1 MKTGVDPASP
11 RQFGFSANLLS
22 GSIKSKVACDLA
34 TRWPGPLR
42 SWTPHAA
49 PLFAAI
55 TVPDWLP
62 DSTFGVRRNS
72 IWPLAHAL
80 LAGSGSGA
88 GRGCWCAAVEV
99 ARWRGCGSAAG
110 PGGGRGPGSDWATA
124 LDLWRRIN
132 TTVGATSTTYLG
144 EGRACLALG
153 RAAQAERALRK
164 AAAAAPSESEAWLPL
179 LEVMRVE
186 DRPVDAF
193 TLGWKA
199 LDHFLPEARPQL
211 LRELTLA
218 ALTDLPDDLA
228 RSTLRR
234 WIDADPGD
242 VDARAAFLRRI
253 GAEPRADDPERESRL
268 VRLRDLLASHPEHV
282 DAHEALV
289 TALADAGEPEH
300 GRMFLETWPL
310 EQRDGRFWRLRRPLG
325 P

>member
-1 MKTGVDPASP
+1 MCAMKRRVDPASS
-11 RQFGFSANLLS
+11 RQFGFPANLLS
-22 GSIKSKVACDLA
+22 GSIKRKVPCDST
-34 TRWPGPLR
+34 TRWLVSLR

-55 TVPDWLP
+55 TVPGWLP
-62 DSTFGVRRNS
+62 GSTFGAQRNR
-72 IWPLAHAL
+72 IWPLAQAL
-80 LAGSGSGA
+80 LAGLGSGA
-88 GRGCWCAAVEV
+88 GRGCWCAAPVEV

-110 PGGGRGPGSDWATA
+110 PGGGRSPASDWATS
-124 LDLWRRIN
+124 LELWRRIN

-164 AAAAAPSESEAWLPL
+164 AAAAAPSESEAWLLL
-179 LEVMRVE
+179 LEVLRVE

-199 LDHFLPEARPQL
+199 LDHVLPEARPQL

-218 ALTDLPDDLA
+218 ALTDLPDELA

-242 VDARAAFLRRI
+242 VDARVALLRRI

-268 VRLRDLLASHPEHV
+268 V
-282 DAHEALV
+282 
-289 TALADAGEPEH
+289 
-300 GRMFLETWPL
+300 
-310 EQRDGRFWRLRRPLG
+310 QLG
-325 P
+325 Y